1 MLLTLRLLN
10 SIQRSR
16 SNGRFALQSRMVKE
30 VVSNGNSRYDS
41 VSRKRNRDGYMVNQL
56 SPFKADCSSNKN
68 GVDQGGESRFGLSR
82 RENISFNLKLTRA
95 CE

>member
-30 VVSNGNSRYDS
+30 VVSNGNSRFRVEEAKQRWVY
-41 VSRKRNRDGYMVNQL
+41 GVNQL

-82 RENISFNLKLTRA
+82 RENISFNLKLTKA